1 MALETDKKKLKLL
14 KIEVPD
20 RYVQENFKRIEQ
32 HAECVEKDL
41 KTLEGNTGGGDGG
54 DTIINVNGA
63 WTKGTDT
70 VPALSSK
77 VIDTVAL
84 VNFHNLDHI
93 FVIYNDAESKTRRLQ
108 LTTVREGATIKTSV
122 YGRSGSLPNVQVS
135 TVINSGNAEVTI
147 TNNNN
152 YELNVSYAK
161 LSL

>member
-1 MALETDKKKLKLL
+1 MALECDKNKLKLF
-14 KIEVPD
+14 KIEIEDPKI
-20 RYVQENFKRIEQ
+20 QENFKRIEK
-32 HAECVEKDL
+32 HAEGVCKDL
-41 KTLEGNTGGGDGG
+41 KSIDSSGGDGG

-63 WTKGTDT
+63 WTKGSDT

-77 VIDTVAL
+77 VVDLVAL

-93 FVIYNDAESKTRRLQ
+93 FVIYNDAEEKTRRLQ
-108 LTTVREGATIKTSV
+108 LTTVREGATIRTSV
-122 YGRSGSLPNVQVS
+122 YGRSGTLPNVQVS
-135 TVINSGNAEVTI
+135 TVINSGNAEITI

>member
-20 RYVQENFKRIEQ
+20 RYVQENFKRIEK

-41 KTLEGNTGGGDGG
+41 KSLEGNSGGDGG

-63 WTKGTDT
+63 WTKDTDT

-77 VIDTVAL
+77 VVDIVAL
-84 VNFHNLDHI
+84 ANFHNLDHI
-93 FVIYNDAESKTRRLQ
+93 FVIYNDAEAKTRRLQ
-108 LTTVREGATIKTSV
+108 LTTVKEGATIRTSV
-122 YGRSGSLPNVQVS
+122 YGRSGSLTNVQVS

-152 YELNVSYAK
+152 YQLNVSYAK